1 MPTPIPSVSITN
13 TLKEF
18 ELAYGKNVISCYDNN
33 SASPLFVCQIYNSGS
48 ATATFD
54 VRQFCN
60 LAGYAHFDVQNL
72 LKSQLG
78 YLDNIE
84 TITRL
89 TTHSNEVYGYQAKV
103 GYVSND
109 VVTLQASSSIRY
121 VLPGRKAVTEIE
133 WDSSD
138 YLPQLNSSSALGVD
152 TIQVYTK
159 QKALTDRHI
168 ESTTGAAITDGKP
181 SFVSSGDTVW
191 KIEVKRGN
199 DYTISFLN
207 DWVDFVNG
215 PPRYHNGIATFL
227 IAAYSGST
235 ELYNSQLPNTT
246 GNGGGPNTLSSG
258 QSGSVAPEYKVL
270 SVQVGN
276 SSQPLGTYLATATH
290 VYVCPAA
297 WGSGNFANY
306 SDLSDIYRIDIT
318 DCEGRDFDTYQVSW
332 INSFG
337 FRDYFHFTKRDD
349 NVNNVTRN
357 TFKKLDADWGGATIS
372 VNSYDRG
379 EKVLNQM
386 LSDEYTINTR
396 YLTDAEMGYL
406 KNLILSP
413 DVRVKFPGQNT
424 WVSVIP
430 TTNQWTSR
438 TFRKDKLF
446 QLTYSFRLAN
456 PIQLQNG

>member
-1 MPTPIPSVSITN
+1 M
-13 TLKEF
+13 
-18 ELAYGKNVISCYDNN
+18 
-33 SASPLFVCQIYNSGS
+33 
-48 ATATFD
+48 
-54 VRQFCN
+54 
-60 LAGYAHFDVQNL
+60 
-72 LKSQLG
+72 
-78 YLDNIE
+78 
-84 TITRL
+84 
-89 TTHSNEVYGYQAKV
+89 
-103 GYVSND
+103 
-109 VVTLQASSSIRY
+109 
-121 VLPGRKAVTEIE
+121 
-133 WDSSD
+133 
-138 YLPQLNSSSALGVD
+138 
-152 TIQVYTK
+152 
-159 QKALTDRHI
+159 
-168 ESTTGAAITDGKP
+168 
-181 SFVSSGDTVW
+181 
-191 KIEVKRGN
+191 
-199 DYTISFLN
+199 
-207 DWVDFVNG
+207 
-215 PPRYHNGIATFL
+215 
-227 IAAYSGST
+227 
-235 ELYNSQLPNTT
+235 
-246 GNGGGPNTLSSG
+246 
-258 QSGSVAPEYKVL
+258 
-270 SVQVGN
+270 
-276 SSQPLGTYLATATH
+276 
-290 VYVCPAA
+290 
-297 WGSGNFANY
+297 
-306 SDLSDIYRIDIT
+306 SDIYRIDIT

-413 DVRVKFPGQNT
+413 DVRVKFPRQST